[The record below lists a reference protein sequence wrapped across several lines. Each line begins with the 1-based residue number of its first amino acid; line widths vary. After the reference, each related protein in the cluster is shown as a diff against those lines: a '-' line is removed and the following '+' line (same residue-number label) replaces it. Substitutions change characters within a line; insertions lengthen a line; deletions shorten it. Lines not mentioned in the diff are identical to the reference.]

1 MCRLV
6 DPVAGFAI
14 PQKWLERSG
23 LSLPELKRR
32 IDSGLYAV
40 TASGTLLKR
49 GLSTGTIS
57 AAAAKAAVLSIAE
70 PTTQVDILT
79 PIGIRVKVHTTSA
92 DGWANAQKPRSDHS
106 KDVTEGLIFEA
117 EACKAD
123 ELQLSPGEGIGIVKK
138 HGLRVPYGAP
148 AISPEAQWSIENAIG
163 EAAHSIGLEGALVKL
178 SAINGAEISKKTLNE
193 KVGVFGGLSVLGT
206 TGFVEP
212 WNECLVGSAEDLAET
227 ADRVALTTGRTG
239 FKYAKMY
246 FPDHTTIIAG
256 SNLERVFQKAEG
268 KETIIIGLPALIL
281 KWAKPDILSETK
293 ADTVQELFDRNP
305 YAEEI
310 TAALTA
316 LKTRTKARIV
326 VIDRAGK
333 IIRDVG

>member
-1 MCRLV
+1 MCSLI

-14 PQKWLERSG
+14 PQKWLTRSG
-23 LSLPELKRR
+23 FSLPELKRR
-32 IDSGLYAV
+32 IDSGLYML

-49 GLSTGTIS
+49 GLTTGTIS
-57 AAAAKAAVLSIAE
+57 AAAAKASVLSIAE

-92 DGWANAQKPRSDHS
+92 DGWASAQKPGSDHS

-117 EACKAD
+117 EASKAVGI
-123 ELQLSPGEGIGIVKK
+123 QLSPGEGIGIVKK
-138 HGLRVPYGAP
+138 RGLRAPYGTP
-148 AISPEAQWSIENAIG
+148 AISPEARWSIENAIG
-163 EAAHSIGLEGALVKL
+163 EATRSIGLKGALVKL
-178 SAINGAEISKKTLNE
+178 SAINGAAISKKTLNE
-193 KVGVFGGLSVLGT
+193 KVGVFGGVSVLGT

-212 WNECLVGSAEDLAET
+212 WNECLVGSAENLAET

-246 FPDHTTIIAG
+246 FPDHTTLIAG

-281 KWAKPDILSETK
+281 KWAKPDILNEMK
-293 ADTVQELFDRNP
+293 ADTVQELFDRDP

-310 TAALTA
+310 TVALTA

-326 VIDRAGK
+326 IIDRAGK
-333 IIRDVG
+333 IIRDIG

>member
-1 MCRLV
+1 MCSLI

-14 PQKWLERSG
+14 PQKWLTRSG

-32 IDSGLYAV
+32 IDSGLYTL

-49 GLSTGTIS
+49 GLTTGTIS
-57 AAAAKAAVLSIAE
+57 AAAAKASVLSIAE

-92 DGWANAQKPRSDHS
+92 DGWASAQKPRSDHS

-117 EACKAD
+117 EAFKAVGI
-123 ELQLSPGEGIGIVKK
+123 QLSLGEGIGIVKK
-138 HGLRVPYGAP
+138 RGWRAPYGTP
-148 AISPEAQWSIENAIG
+148 AISPEARWSIENAIG
-163 EAAHSIGLEGALVKL
+163 EATRSIGLKGALVKL
-178 SAINGAEISKKTLNE
+178 SAINGAAISKKTLNE
-193 KVGVFGGLSVLGT
+193 KVGVFGGVSVLGT

-212 WNECLVGSAEDLAET
+212 WNECLVGSAENLAET

-246 FPDHTTIIAG
+246 FPDHTTLIAG

-281 KWAKPDILSETK
+281 KWAKPDILNEMK
-293 ADTVQELFDRNP
+293 ADTVQELFDRDP
-305 YAEEI
+305 YAEGI
-310 TAALTA
+310 TVALTA
-316 LKTRTKARIV
+316 LKTRTKARIII
-326 VIDRAGK
+326 IDRAGK
-333 IIRDVG
+333 IIRDIG